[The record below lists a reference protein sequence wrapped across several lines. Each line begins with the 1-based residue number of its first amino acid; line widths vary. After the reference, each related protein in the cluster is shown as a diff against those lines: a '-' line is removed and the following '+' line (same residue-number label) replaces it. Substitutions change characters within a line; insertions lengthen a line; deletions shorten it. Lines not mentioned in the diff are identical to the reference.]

1 MSSQSIMSTSKL
13 NLTGSQQLCRF
24 MVRTEV
30 VPFIRGRLSGRVC
43 FQIYCVTTTAKNEI
57 KKLSKLITN
66 FTVTDRNIKH
76 DKYSVDFFY

>member
-13 NLTGSQQLCRF
+13 KLTGSQQFFRC

-43 FQIYCVTTTAKNEI
+43 FQIYSIYCYITAKNEI

-66 FTVTDRNIKH
+66 FTVTMIGT
-76 DKYSVDFFY
+76 

>member
-1 MSSQSIMSTSKL
+1 MSGQSIMSTSKL
-13 NLTGSQQLCRF
+13 KLTGSQQFFRF

-43 FQIYCVTTTAKNEI
+43 FQNIRILFTQRNEI

-66 FTVTDRNIKH
+66 LR
-76 DKYSVDFFY
+76 